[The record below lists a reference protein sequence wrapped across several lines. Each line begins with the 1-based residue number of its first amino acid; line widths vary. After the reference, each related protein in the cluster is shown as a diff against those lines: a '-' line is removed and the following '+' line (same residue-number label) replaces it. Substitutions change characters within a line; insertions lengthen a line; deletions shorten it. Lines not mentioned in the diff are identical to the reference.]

1 MKHIEVVAA
10 IIHETDKIL
19 ATQRGSGDFAGMW
32 EFPGGKIEPG
42 ETAEQAIVREIQ
54 EELEVEIVPEEFL
67 VTVEHTYPT
76 FHLTMHCFI
85 ASTAS
90 GAPIHLLEHS
100 AAKWV
105 SPDELD
111 CVDWLPADVK
121 VVDALR
127 VYLAKHPI
135 T

>member
-10 IIHETDKIL
+10 IIHEDGKIL

-42 ETAEQAIVREIQ
+42 ETPEQALVREIQ

-76 FHLTMHCFI
+76 FHLTMHCFM

-100 AAKWV
+100 AAKWT
-105 SPDELD
+105 SPAELD
-111 CVDWLPADVK
+111 SVNWLPADVK
-121 VVDALR
+121 VVEALKA
-127 VYLAKHPI
+127 YLAKHPAD
-135 T
+135 